1 VAPVAWGFMGC
12 PAFDPFDPGHLA
24 DPYPVFAQLRDE
36 APVLYEPDLDHW
48 VVTRYQDV
56 RAVLADP
63 ATYSARNAVSP
74 LVRLTDEQVRLLRQ
88 EGFATHILVNLDPPE
103 HGRARRATGRAF
115 IPRRLTGL
123 APVIRTLVER
133 HVDRFPPG
141 GPADVVSGLAYELP
155 AEVLCVLLGIPEA
168 DVPQIKAWG
177 EDRMQLIWG
186 RPVADEQQGLVQT
199 TVDFWRYCRQLVEA
213 RQADP
218 GDDLISELLADEST
232 EQLSPFEVATVVFGL
247 LFAGHETTTNLLGNA
262 VHRLVGVP
270 GLWERLVAGPAL
282 MAAAVEEILR
292 LETSVPVWRRV
303 TTRPVELGGQSL
315 PAGARLLIAL
325 GSANRDGD
333 VFERP
338 DEIDLNRRNAREHLS
353 FGFGIHFCL
362 GATLARMEVRTALEV
377 LAERLPGL
385 RLTEG
390 QELDFRPNLS
400 FRGPTHLLVEWD
412 VGGAPQP
419 AAAS

>member
-1 VAPVAWGFMGC
+1 MGC
-12 PAFDPFDPGHLA
+12 PAFDPFSLEHLA
-24 DPYPVFAQLRDE
+24 DPYPVFAQLREE
-36 APVLYEPDLDHW
+36 APVRYEPDLDYW
-48 VVTRYQDV
+48 VATRYEDV

-74 LVRLTDEQVRLLRQ
+74 LVRFTDEQVRRLK
-88 EGFATHILVNLDPPE
+88 EAGFARHILVNLDPPE
-103 HGRARRATGRAF
+103 HARARRATGRAF

-155 AEVLCVLLGIPEA
+155 AEVLFVLLGIPEE
-168 DVPQIKAWG
+168 DVAQVKGWG
-177 EDRMQLIWG
+177 EDRIKLIWG
-186 RPVADEQQGLVQT
+186 RPDPDEQHRLVGST
-199 TVDFWRYCRQLVEA
+199 IEFWRFCQRLVEA

-218 GDDLISELLADEST
+218 GDDLASELLADSQSAEPLT
-232 EQLSPFEVATVVFGL
+232 PFEVATVVFGL
-247 LFAGHETTTNLLGNA
+247 LFAGHETTTNLLGNT
-262 VHRLVGVP
+262 VHRLLRVP
-270 GLWERLVAGPAL
+270 GLWERLVAEPSL
-282 MAAAVEEILR
+282 MAAAVEEVLR
-292 LETSVPVWRRV
+292 LDTSVPVWRRV

-325 GSANRDGD
+325 GSANRDED

-338 DEIDLNRRNAREHLS
+338 DEIDLNRRNVREHLS
-353 FGFGIHFCL
+353 FGYGIHFCL
-362 GATLARMEVRTALEV
+362 GASLARMEVRTALEV
-377 LAERLPGL
+377 MAERLPGL

-390 QELDFRPNLS
+390 QDLDFRPNLS

-412 VGGAPQP
+412 AGARQP
-419 AAAS
+419 AAS

>member
-1 VAPVAWGFMGC
+1 MGC

-24 DPYPVFAQLRDE
+24 DPYPVFARLREE
-36 APVLYEPDLDHW
+36 APVRYEPDLDHW
-48 VVTRYQDV
+48 VVSRYEDV

-74 LVRLTDEQVRLLRQ
+74 LVRFTDEQVGLLR
-88 EGFATHILVNLDPPE
+88 EAGFARHILVNLDPPE
-103 HGRARRATGRAF
+103 HARARRATGRAF

-123 APVIRTLVER
+123 APVIRTLAER

-141 GPADVVSGLAYELP
+141 GPADVVCGLAYELP
-155 AEVLCVLLGIPEA
+155 AEVLFVLLGIPQG
-168 DVPQIKAWG
+168 DVGQVKAWG

-186 RPVADEQQGLVQT
+186 RPDPDEQHRLVQT
-199 TVDFWRYCRQLVEA
+199 TVEFWRYCQRLVEA

-218 GDDLISELLADEST
+218 GDDLPSELLADSESA
-232 EQLSPFEVATVVFGL
+232 ERLSPFEVATVVFGL
-247 LFAGHETTTNLLGNA
+247 LFAGHETTTNLLANA
-262 VHRLVGVP
+262 VHRLLGVP
-270 GLWERLVAGPAL
+270 GLWERLVAEPAL
-282 MAAAVEEILR
+282 MSAAVEEVLR
-292 LETSVPVWRRV
+292 LDTSVPVWRRV
-303 TTRPVELGGQSL
+303 TTRPVELGGEWL
-315 PAGARLLIAL
+315 PAGARLLVAL
-325 GSANRDGD
+325 GSANHDGD

-338 DEIDLNRRNAREHLS
+338 DEVDLDRRNTREHLS

-362 GATLARMEVRTALEV
+362 GASLARMEVRTALEV

-412 VGGAPQP
+412 EPQSV
-419 AAAS
+419 AS

>member
-1 VAPVAWGFMGC
+1 MGC
-12 PAFDPFDPGHLA
+12 PAFDPFDPGYLA

-36 APVLYEPDLDHW
+36 APVRYEPDLDHW
-48 VVTRYQDV
+48 VVTRYEDV

-74 LVRLTDEQVRLLRQ
+74 LVRFTAEQVQLLRAA
-88 EGFATHILVNLDPPE
+88 GFARHILVNLDPPD
-103 HGRARRATGRAF
+103 HARARRTTGHAF
-115 IPRRLTGL
+115 VPRRMTGL

-155 AEVLCVLLGIPEA
+155 AEVLFVLLGIPDE
-168 DVPQIKAWG
+168 DVARVKGWG
-177 EDRMQLIWG
+177 EDRMKLIWG
-186 RPVADEQQGLVQT
+186 RPDPDEQSRLVGS
-199 TVDFWRYCRQLVEA
+199 TVDFWRYCQRLVET
-213 RQADP
+213 RQANP
-218 GDDLISELLADEST
+218 GDDLPSELLADSQSPEP
-232 EQLSPFEVATVVFGL
+232 LSPPEVATVVFGL

-262 VHRLVGVP
+262 VHRLLGIP
-270 GLWERLVAGPAL
+270 GLWARLTAEPTL
-282 MAAAVEEILR
+282 MAAAVEEVLR
-292 LETSVPVWRRV
+292 LDTSVPVWRRV
-303 TTRPVELGGQSL
+303 TTRPVELGGESL
-315 PAGARLLIAL
+315 PAGARLLIGL

-338 DEIDLNRRNAREHLS
+338 DEVDLERPNAREHLS

-385 RLTEG
+385 RLCDD

-412 VGGAPQP
+412 AAQP
-419 AAAS
+419 DVS

>member
-1 VAPVAWGFMGC
+1 MGC

-24 DPYPVFAQLRDE
+24 DPYSVFAQLREE
-36 APVLYEPDLDHW
+36 APVSYEPDLDHW
-48 VVTRYQDV
+48 VVTRYGDV

-74 LVRLTDEQVRLLRQ
+74 LVRLTDEQVRELRQ
-88 EGFATHILVNLDPPE
+88 DGFAAHILVNLDPPE
-103 HGRARRATGRAF
+103 HARARRATGRAF
-115 IPRRLTGL
+115 IPRRMTGL
-123 APVIRTLVER
+123 APVIRTLAER

-155 AEVLCVLLGIPEA
+155 AEVLFVLLGIPEA
-168 DVPQIKAWG
+168 DVTRVKAWG
-177 EDRMQLIWG
+177 EDRMKLIWG
-186 RPVADEQQGLVQT
+186 RPSPDEQHRLVQT
-199 TVDFWRYCRQLVEA
+199 TVEFWRYCRQLVEA

-218 GDDLISELLADEST
+218 GDDLPSELLADRESA
-232 EQLSPFEVATVVFGL
+232 EPLSPFEVATVVFGL

-262 VHRLVGVP
+262 VHRLLGIP
-270 GLWERLVAGPAL
+270 GLWARLVAEPAL
-282 MAAAVEEILR
+282 MAAAVEEVLR
-292 LETSVPVWRRV
+292 LDTSVPVWRRV
-303 TTRPVELGGQSL
+303 TTRPVALGGESL

-338 DEIDLNRRNAREHLS
+338 DEVDLNRRNAREHLS
-353 FGFGIHFCL
+353 FGYGIHFCL
-362 GATLARMEVRTALEV
+362 GASLARMEVRTALEV

-412 VGGAPQP
+412 APQP
-419 AAAS
+419 AAS